1 MRLDDQAV
9 STGSDGCAGQRLH
22 HITAACCVG
31 RVDDDGQV
39 AEHFNQRNSGDIQI
53 IADQLLKGT
62 DAALAQDNIGI
73 AACEDVLGSHEE
85 LLHGG
90 GQTALEEDRLVAAA
104 QFLEQHEVLHI
115 AGTKLDD
122 IHIREQVEM
131 LFAHDLGDDRQ
142 TGLTLCLEQQLE
154 TLGLQT
160 LERVRGGTR
169 LECAAAQEG
178 CTGSL
183 DALGTLDDLCFVLDR
198 ARTCHNIE
206 VAGAD
211 LAARNLDD
219 RVLGMEF
226 AVDGLKRLGHALY
239 TLDHVI
245 RHNVPFIEPGRVA
258 HQAQDGGVCALGI
271 VDPQPH
277 IREML
282 HQFFDMSFVAVLFEY
297 NDHFSSLLH
306 NVINFKQDLRYA

>member
-1 MRLDDQAV
+1 
-9 STGSDGCAGQRLH
+9 
-22 HITAACCVG
+22 
-31 RVDDDGQV
+31 
-39 AEHFNQRNSGDIQI
+39 
-53 IADQLLKGT
+53 
-62 DAALAQDNIGI
+62 
-73 AACEDVLGSHEE
+73 
-85 LLHGG
+85 
-90 GQTALEEDRLVAAA
+90 
-104 QFLEQHEVLHI
+104 
-115 AGTKLDD
+115 
-122 IHIREQVEM
+122 M

-169 LECAAAQEG
+169 LECTAAQEG
-178 CTGSL
+178 GAGSL
-183 DALGTLDDLCFVLDR
+183 NALGTLDDLRLVLNR

-219 RVLGMEF
+219 RVLGVEF
-226 AVDGLKRLGHALY
+226 AVDGLERLGHALY

-258 HQAQDGGVCALGI
+258 HQAEDKCIRTLGI

-282 HQFFDMSFVAVLFEY
+282 HQFVDMFLVAVSFEY

-306 NVINFKQDLRYA
+306 NVINFK

>member
-31 RVDDDGQV
+31 RVDDDRQV
-39 AEHFNQRNSGDIQI
+39 AEHLNQRNSGDIQI

-62 DAALAQDNIGI
+62 DAALTQNNIGI
-73 AACEDVLGSHEE
+73 AACENVLGSHEE

-90 GQTALEEDRLVAAA
+90 GQTALEEDRLVRAA
-104 QFLEQHEVLHI
+104 QLLEQHEVLHI
-115 AGTKLDD
+115 AGAKLDD
-122 IHIREQVEM
+122 IYICEQVEM

-169 LECAAAQEG
+169 LECTAAQEG
-178 CTGSL
+178 GAGSL
-183 DALGTLDDLCFVLDR
+183 NALGTLDDLRLALNR

-219 RVLGMEF
+219 RVLGVEF
-226 AVDGLKRLGHALY
+226 AIDGLERLGHALY

-258 HQAQDGGVCALGI
+258 HQAEDKCIRTLGI

-282 HQFFDMSFVAVLFEY
+282 HQFFDMFLVAVSFEY

-306 NVINFKQDLRYA
+306 NVINFK

>member
-1 MRLDDQAV
+1 
-9 STGSDGCAGQRLH
+9 
-22 HITAACCVG
+22 
-31 RVDDDGQV
+31 
-39 AEHFNQRNSGDIQI
+39 
-53 IADQLLKGT
+53 
-62 DAALAQDNIGI
+62 
-73 AACEDVLGSHEE
+73 
-85 LLHGG
+85 
-90 GQTALEEDRLVAAA
+90 
-104 QFLEQHEVLHI
+104 
-115 AGTKLDD
+115 
-122 IHIREQVEM
+122 M

-169 LECAAAQEG
+169 LECAAAQKG

-183 DALGTLDDLCFVLDR
+183 DALGTLDDLRLVLDR

-219 RVLGMEF
+219 RVLGVEF
-226 AVDGLKRLGHALY
+226 AVDGLERLGHALY

-306 NVINFKQDLRYA
+306 NVINFK